1 MKKLI
6 IIIFFNIIF
15 LNQSYATTLV
25 QALNKAYKDNS
36 KLNAERENLKIS
48 EEEINEAKSDFF
60 PSITISGYVSNENTT
75 KLTNRS
81 GVDVQSTDVEPS
93 QESILIEQT
102 LFQGLGGIA
111 NLEKNNIGLELS
123 KLRLKKAE
131 QEILFEA
138 VEAYTNLVVSKKK
151 VGINISNVNLL
162 EGQLE
167 NDKNRLERS
176 EINLTDLAQSEA
188 SLAGANAKL
197 IEIQNQLITSKLN
210 YEKTIGVINNY
221 EDLSETYVFN
231 YELPRSLASAN
242 QIAKKEN
249 PDLNIAILELEQ
261 SQQDILIARSELSPS
276 ASLSYKMTQTEDIS
290 SSYDETDK
298 EILKAEVSWPIFS
311 GGKNIASLKKS
322 KSLRQQKLL
331 LVEDSKKSNKAS
343 VANAWSNFKSSKSFL
358 TSIRFQVKAAEI
370 ANEGITIEYESGS
383 GGRSTLDVIQSN
395 SILLDAKINLVN
407 SKRDF
412 LLSQFKLLASIGRLT
427 GSYLGLN

>member
-1 MKKLI
+1 MQKLI
-6 IIIFFNIIF
+6 IIIFFSIIC
-15 LNQSYATTLV
+15 LNQSYATTLI
-25 QALNKAYKDNS
+25 QALSKAYKDNS
-36 KLNAERENLKIS
+36 KLNAERENLEIS
-48 EEEINEAKSDFF
+48 KEEINEAKSDFL
-60 PSITISGYVSNENTT
+60 PSVTISGYVSNENTT

-81 GVDVQSTDVEPS
+81 GADVQSTDVEPS

-102 LFQGLGGIA
+102 LFQGLGGVA

-123 KLRLKKAE
+123 KLRLKKVE

-138 VEAYTNLVVSKKK
+138 IEAYTNLIINKKK
-151 VGINISNVNLL
+151 VGINILNVNLI
-162 EGQLE
+162 ERQVE

-197 IEIQNQLITSKLN
+197 IETQNQLITSKLD
-210 YEKTIGVINNY
+210 YEKTIGIINNY
-221 EDLSETYVFN
+221 EDLRETYIFN
-231 YELPRSLASAN
+231 YELPRSLALAN
-242 QIAKKEN
+242 QIAKKGN
-249 PDLNIAILELEQ
+249 PDLNIAILELKQ
-261 SQQDILIARSELSPS
+261 SQQDVLIAQSELSPS
-276 ASLSYKMTQTEDIS
+276 ASLSYKITQTDDTS

-298 EILKAEVSWPIFS
+298 QILKAEASWPIFS

-322 KSLRQQKLL
+322 KSFRQQKQLL
-331 LVEDSKKSNKAS
+331 LEDSKKSNKAL
-343 VANAWSNFKSSKSFL
+343 VANAWSNFQSSKSFL
-358 TSIRFQVKAAEI
+358 TAIRSQVNAAEI

-383 GGRSTLDVIQSN
+383 GRSTLDVIQSN

>member
-25 QALNKAYKDNS
+25 QALSKAYKDNS
-36 KLNAERENLKIS
+36 KLNAERENLEIS
-48 EEEINEAKSDFF
+48 KEEINEAKSDFL
-60 PSITISGYVSNENTT
+60 PSVTISGYVSNENTT

-81 GVDVQSTDVEPS
+81 GADVQSTDVKPS

-102 LFQGLGGIA
+102 LFQGLGGVA
-111 NLEKNNIGLELS
+111 NLKKSNIGLELS
-123 KLRLKKAE
+123 KSRLKKAE

-138 VEAYTNLVVSKKK
+138 IEAYTNLIINKKK
-151 VGINISNVNLL
+151 VGINILNVNLI
-162 EGQLE
+162 ERQVE

-197 IEIQNQLITSKLN
+197 IETQNQLITSKLN
-210 YEKTIGVINNY
+210 YEKTIGIINNY
-221 EDLSETYVFN
+221 EDLRETYVFN

-249 PDLNIAILELEQ
+249 PDLNIAILELKL
-261 SQQDILIARSELSPS
+261 SQQDVLIAQSELSPS
-276 ASLSYKMTQTEDIS
+276 ASLSYKITQTDDTS

-298 EILKAEVSWPIFS
+298 EILKAEASWPIFS

-322 KSLRQQKLL
+322 KSFRQQKQLL
-331 LVEDSKKSNKAS
+331 LEDSKKSNKAL
-343 VANAWSNFKSSKSFL
+343 VANAWSNFQSSKSFL
-358 TSIRFQVKAAEI
+358 TAIRSQVNAAEI

-383 GGRSTLDVIQSN
+383 GRSTFDVIQSN

-412 LLSQFKLLASIGRLT
+412 LLSQFKLLASVGRLT